1 MIMHK
6 INEHLLTLAWVK
18 FHIVTTGKFMNVC
31 YHTVKY
37 RLMEFLGSISKA
49 EVSSTNL
56 ILNGQSAIS
65 PFVITA
71 NRMTPNFV
79 PCGIPPLTVL
89 HSDVV
94 SPIFTACCR
103 LVENDVFFNKTVTN
117 SFEIARPIFSA
128 GSASLCRLLH
138 CKVTF
143 THRDLSGRF

>member
-1 MIMHK
+1 
-6 INEHLLTLAWVK
+6 
-18 FHIVTTGKFMNVC
+18 
-31 YHTVKY
+31 
-37 RLMEFLGSISKA
+37 MEFLGSISKA

-103 LVENDVFFNKTVTN
+103 LVKNIWPYQDCLLSETRGNHAMQ
-117 SFEIARPIFSA
+117 IMRPIESIFDF
-128 GSASLCRLLH
+128 
-138 CKVTF
+138 V
-143 THRDLSGRF
+143 GR